1 MVADITIEILQIIE
15 TKKKGIRNVVLNK
28 TLIVPFVT
36 SLLFIP
42 IILCVRQF
50 FYSMSMYDVLMKCVL
65 SILICSVL
73 YLTMLFLTKNPSLN
87 FLLKGKKNESN
98 F

>member
-1 MVADITIEILQIIE
+1 MN
-15 TKKKGIRNVVLNK
+15 GF
-28 TLIVPFVT
+28 LIVDKDLSKDSIELNAIKVT

-42 IILCVRQF
+42 IILCVKRF